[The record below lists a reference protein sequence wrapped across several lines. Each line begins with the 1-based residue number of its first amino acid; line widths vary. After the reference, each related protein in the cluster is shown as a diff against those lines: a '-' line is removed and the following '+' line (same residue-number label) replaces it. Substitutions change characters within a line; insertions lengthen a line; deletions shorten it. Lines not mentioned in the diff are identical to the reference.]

1 MSTATTTDTTP
12 TEVREPSTRFRIG
25 LLALALTITSLIAIP
40 GGLLFPE
47 PAAGGDTY
55 AYSDIAPV
63 RDRWWTLLV
72 TLSVLL
78 VLNLPAQA
86 LASMTLV
93 RRKGS
98 GWVTTGGAL
107 MWAATAL
114 QTVGVAGWAAAYYFA
129 TAPGVDQSVVGR
141 INDDTAHLFG
151 LVIAGA
157 LLAAVGTVVQG
168 VGLLRSRV
176 LPRWVPIASMTVV
189 LTFVLPNSGPAGLVT
204 SVPMTAGA
212 IALAWF
218 AWKRVR

>member
-55 AYSDIAPV
+55 AYTDIASV

-93 RRKGS
+93 RRRGA

-151 LVIAGA
+151 LMIAGA

-168 VGLLRSRV
+168 VGLLRSRMV
-176 LPRWVPIASMTVV
+176 PRWVPIASMTVV

-212 IALAWF
+212 IAIAWF